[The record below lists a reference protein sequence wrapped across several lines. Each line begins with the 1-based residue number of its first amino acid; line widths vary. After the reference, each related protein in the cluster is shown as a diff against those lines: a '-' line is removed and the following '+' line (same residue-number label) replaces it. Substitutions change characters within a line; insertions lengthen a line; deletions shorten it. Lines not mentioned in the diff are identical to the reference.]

1 MAQGE
6 TVITRRDNV
15 VAKMLKTWRPQ
26 KWGRQK
32 DPILETNLRLFKLLR
47 FHISSQ
53 LTSQAAVCGPVFGPR
68 NRTHFW
74 GCGAVPFWEDR
85 EQKRSSKRRTVAMIS
100 WPSVLSQSKYLL
112 PPHVRRGSFG
122 CGLRPLI
129 WACAVVMFS
138 DSYGAARGV
147 GCARNCK
154 VRQAQQLCLE
164 TRHGSC
170 GRTS

>member
-1 MAQGE
+1 
-6 TVITRRDNV
+6 
-15 VAKMLKTWRPQ
+15 MLKTRRPQ

-85 EQKRSSKRRTVAMIS
+85 EQKRSSKRRTAAMIS

-112 PPHVRRGSFG
+112 P
-122 CGLRPLI
+122 GLNRNEFLQ
-129 WACAVVMFS
+129 AVDGDSCRTGEAGAAVV
-138 DSYGAARGV
+138 
-147 GCARNCK
+147 
-154 VRQAQQLCLE
+154 
-164 TRHGSC
+164 
-170 GRTS
+170 